1 MVLLLAE
8 VWILEGTGEKIDERK
23 CPLYLCEEYVVNAAE
38 QLEIVGWNLKKKR
51 VKYRRGSSLNVKM
64 YYRVVINRL
73 G

>member
-38 QLEIVGWNLKKKR
+38 QLEIVGWIFFW
-51 VKYRRGSSLNVKM
+51 G
-64 YYRVVINRL
+64 
-73 G
+73 GEG